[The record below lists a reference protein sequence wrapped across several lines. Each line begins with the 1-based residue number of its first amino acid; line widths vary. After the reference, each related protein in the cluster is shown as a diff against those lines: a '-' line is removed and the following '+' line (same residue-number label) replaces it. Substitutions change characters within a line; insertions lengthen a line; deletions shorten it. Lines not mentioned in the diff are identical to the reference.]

1 MWDTLRLL
9 LTRYLPVCQVLAQ
22 QLCWL
27 QWTPPGYCHANST
40 RPPSVQCSCV
50 ELVWEHNLESG
61 VAIIAFNVI
70 FLPRV
75 LYNNFMGY
83 LKCSQSTFH
92 DHQRQHNRTS
102 FAHSI
107 YSSWLFLLNLPY

>member
-75 LYNNFMGY
+75 LCNNFTSY
-83 LKCSQSTFH
+83 LMTMTTKDNIIEHLSHTQSIQAGCFC
-92 DHQRQHNRTS
+92 
-102 FAHSI
+102 
-107 YSSWLFLLNLPY
+107 